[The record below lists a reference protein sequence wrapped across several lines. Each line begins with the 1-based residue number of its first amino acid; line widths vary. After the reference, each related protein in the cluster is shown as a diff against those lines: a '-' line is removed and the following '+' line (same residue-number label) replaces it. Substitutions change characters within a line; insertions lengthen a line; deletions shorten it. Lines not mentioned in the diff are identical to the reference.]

1 MKLTLKRNDTNDDG
15 TDGQIRMPSGL
26 IIFTLEL
33 PWKNNQDNISCIPYG
48 IYTCKKIKS
57 PKFGV
62 CYEVLNVPNR
72 EKILI
77 HWGNFLKD
85 ILGCIE
91 IGLAKGKNGKEDA
104 VYQSKDAFKLFMEEM
119 KKYDEFDLEIV

>member
-1 MKLTLKRNDTNDDG
+1 MKLTLKRNDTLEDG
-15 TDGQIRMPSGL
+15 TDGKIKLPSGL
-26 IIFTLEL
+26 IVYTLEL
-33 PWKNNQDNISCIPYG
+33 PWKENQDNISCIPYG
-48 IYTCKKIKS
+48 IYICKKIKS

-91 IGLAKGKNGKEDA
+91 IGLVKGKNKKEDA
-104 VYQSKDAFKLFMEEM
+104 VYKSKDAFDIFMKEM
-119 KKYDEFDLEIV
+119 SIYDEFELEII